1 MAQINP
7 TVGDLEGNAR
17 LMKSFAVRA
26 ADAKAN
32 LVAFPEM
39 AVTGYPPL
47 DLLPP
52 REAIAPSGAT
62 GQLKSVASDN
72 RHVRF

>member
-17 LMKSFAVRA
+17 LVLEYARKAEEA
-26 ADAKAN
+26 QAD

-39 AVTGYPPL
+39 AITGYPPL

-52 REAIAPSGAT
+52 R
-62 GQLKSVASDN
+62 
-72 RHVRF
+72 

>member
-17 LMKSFAVRA
+17 LVKEYVERA
-26 ADAKAN
+26 METKAESAGAD
-32 LVAFPEM
+32 LLAFPEM
-39 AVTGYPPL
+39 AITGYPPL

-52 REAIAPSGAT
+52 ARSAPACGCP
-62 GQLKSVASDN
+62 
-72 RHVRF
+72 